1 MDHTCLLCR
10 AIYFPTA
17 PFYIIII
24 KFITEKEIEIGKFLW
39 NLRKNY

>member
-24 KFITEKEIEIGKFLW
+24 KLITEKEIEIGKFL
-39 NLRKNY
+39 